1 MALSRSLLPSNAGAG
16 MVGPREILAGCNI
29 GGDWIASSIPRP
41 IKDLKIGLE
50 IDSSIVRDVII

>member
-16 MVGPREILAGCNI
+16 MVGPREILAGCSI

-41 IKDLKIGLE
+41 IKDLKNRFGDRF
-50 IDSSIVRDVII
+50 IDRVII